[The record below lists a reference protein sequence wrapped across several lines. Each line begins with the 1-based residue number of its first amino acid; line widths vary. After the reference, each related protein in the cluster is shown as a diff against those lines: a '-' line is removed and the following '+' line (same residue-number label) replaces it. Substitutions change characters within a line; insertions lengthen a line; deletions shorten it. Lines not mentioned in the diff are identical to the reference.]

1 MITALDMWPNEN
13 PSLVTFPKYNLPI
26 FLKFLSLA
34 AISKLGYGSCFLVP
48 D

>member
-13 PSLVTFPKYNLPI
+13 PLLVTFPRYNLPI

-34 AISKLGYGSCFLVP
+34 AMSKLDYGSCFAVP